1 MDSVRIGV
9 LGAARIVPAG
19 LLVPARAVPQVE
31 VVAIAARDRR
41 RAQAFAARHGIPRVF
56 PEYAALVADPN
67 IDAIYVP
74 LPNGLHGR
82 WTIEALEAGKH
93 VLCEKAFAAN
103 AHEAEQ
109 MARAAERAGRL
120 VMEAFHYRYHP
131 LAERMQSIVA
141 SGTLGRI
148 QRIETNVCFP
158 LLNPRDIRYRHD
170 LAGGA
175 TMDAGTYAINMLRF
189 LAGGEPAVTEAHAR
203 LISPQVD
210 RYMQAEFRLPD
221 GGTGRITCSLLSS
234 TLLKIS
240 ARVLGDRGELRVLNP
255 VLPQL
260 YHRLTV
266 ITPQGKQV
274 EQLSRQPTYLYQLR
288 AFVRAILEGT
298 PIPTGTADAVANM
311 RIIDAVYEAAGLRPR
326 SPTAT

>member
-1 MDSVRIGV
+1 MDRVRIGV
-9 LGAARIVPAG
+9 LGAAKIVPSG
-19 LLVPARAVPQVE
+19 LLMPAREVPQVE
-31 VVAIAARDRR
+31 VVALAARDRR
-41 RAQAFAARHGIPRVF
+41 RAEAFAARYGIPRVL
-56 PEYAALVADPN
+56 PEYAAVVADPD

-82 WTIEALEAGKH
+82 WTIAALEAGKH
-93 VLCEKAFAAN
+93 VLCEKPFAAN

-131 LAERMQSIVA
+131 LAARMRSIVA
-141 SGTLGRI
+141 SGMLGRI

-158 LLNPRDIRYRHD
+158 LLNPWDIRYRLD

-175 TMDAGTYAINMLRF
+175 TMDAGTYTINMLRF
-189 LAGGEPAVTEAHAR
+189 LADGEPTVVEAHAR
-203 LISPQVD
+203 LMSPQVD

-234 TLLKIS
+234 TLLNVS
-240 ARVLGDRGELRVLNP
+240 ARVLGDRGELRAINP
-255 VLPQL
+255 VLPHR

-266 ITPQGKQV
+266 ITPEGKHV
-274 EQLSRQPTYLYQLR
+274 EQLSQRPTYLYQLQAFAR
-288 AFVRAILEGT
+288 ALVEGA
-298 PIPTGTADAVANM
+298 PIPTGPADAVANM
-311 RIIDAVYEAAGLRPR
+311 RVIDAVYEAAGLRPR
-326 SPTAT
+326 APTAD